1 MSLVSGWWRSA
12 WKVLR
17 DPGVAGTLGFAL
29 LASLVPLVDVGDT
42 VFKLRFIWG
51 AQVPLDVL
59 LGWFCLRAARVPGV
73 DRIVRSYMLTLSGTA
88 VAFLIGDGY
97 QFVRSIGWPVV
108 AEINGGVVPTVMY
121 LAGCSLVV
129 GRMLSHKSP
138 GGSRGERLRFY
149 LDALAVLLGGGVMAW
164 CFSLNSQS
172 VAGLELISTLI
183 AASVLLLA
191 AFAAVRMVLS
201 GTAPMTKGGSI
212 PMIVAAG
219 LLALTTAVPILGSDG
234 RLHPVLMALRI
245 LAAALFAVGPRVQ
258 ELQTRVRP
266 DFRREHRRRPY
277 NVLPYLAVAATFA
290 TFLAV
295 MPRDLGYRAWGGVVG
310 VIAVTAIVVIRQLLA
325 FLDNFDLINK
335 LDATLLDLRG
345 HQAML
350 HEQATRDGLTQLANR
365 TSFAEAVAADLAD
378 PRAVARGLAVLLIDL
393 DDFKAVNDTL
403 GHGVGD
409 GLLTTVA
416 DRLRNAVRAEDLVSR
431 LGGDEFAVLL
441 RGVSEPE
448 AAAMADRIL
457 ADVVQPARVDGH
469 MLVVKASIG
478 VAPAAPGDDAEGLM
492 RNADIAM
499 YAAKDAGKGGIQ
511 QYAADMGARIMET
524 VELGTRL
531 REAVGTDQFG
541 LVYQPVVEMATGR
554 VTGAEALVRW
564 HPPGR
569 DEISPAEFIP
579 TAERTG
585 EIVRLGRWILREA
598 CRQLAEWRRDH
609 PAARDLAMAVN
620 VAGRQLQAPGFV
632 DEVAALLAEHD
643 IPPDRLV
650 IEITESATLDE
661 PMVLAALHGLRGLG
675 LDLALDDF
683 GTAASSLGLLLTC
696 PMSGLKLDRSFVER
710 LGIDSRPTAVATA
723 VSQIARALDL
733 TTVAEGV
740 ESTEQAELLRDLG
753 YRRAQG
759 FLYSPPL
766 EPSAFAAGW
775 RVSSTVS

>member
-1 MSLVSGWWRSA
+1 MSTVGTRLRGAPR
-12 WKVLR
+12 VLR
-17 DPGVAGTLGFAL
+17 DPGVGVTLLIALVAG
-29 LASLVPLVDVGDT
+29 LVPLLDLGDD
-42 VFKLRFIWG
+42 VFKLRVLWG
-51 AQVPLDVL
+51 VQLPLDLL
-59 LGWFCLRAARVPGV
+59 LGVFCLRAARVTGV
-73 DRIVRSYMLTLSGTA
+73 DRIVRSYMLTLAGTSI
-88 VAFLIGDGY
+88 AFTIGDSY
-97 QFVRSIGWPVV
+97 QFVRSLWWPVV
-108 AEINGGVVPTVMY
+108 ADINGGLVPTITY
-121 LAGCSLVV
+121 LGGLLLVV
-129 GRMLSHKSP
+129 FRMLSHKSP
-138 GGSRGERLRFY
+138 GGSRGERLRFH
-149 LDALAVLLGGGVMAW
+149 LDALTVLLGGGVLAW
-164 CFSLNSQS
+164 CFSFNPRS
-172 VAGLELISTLI
+172 VAGLELVSALV

-191 AFAAVRMVLS
+191 AFAAVKMVLS

-212 PMIVAAG
+212 PMIAAAG
-219 LLALTTAVPILGSDG
+219 LLALTTALPIVDDDG
-234 RLHPVLMALRI
+234 IHPILMALRI

-258 ELQTRVRP
+258 ELQTLVKP
-266 DFRREHRRRPY
+266 DFRRERRHRPY
-277 NVLPYLAVAATFA
+277 NVLPYLAVAATLA
-290 TFLAV
+290 TFLIV
-295 MPRDLGYRAWGGVVG
+295 MPDDLGYRAWGGVVG

-325 FLDNFDLINK
+325 FLDNFDLINR

-350 HEQATRDGLTQLANR
+350 HEQATRDGLTRLANR
-365 TSFAEAVAADLAD
+365 TAFAEAVGADLAD

-416 DRLRNAVRAEDLVSR
+416 DRLRNAVRAKDLVSR

-441 RGVSEPE
+441 RGVSEAE

-478 VAPAAPGDDAEGLM
+478 VAPATPGDDPEGLM

-511 QYAADMGARIMET
+511 QYAADMGARILET

-531 REAVGTDQFG
+531 REAVGTDQFS
-541 LVYQPVVEMATGR
+541 LVYQPVVDLPSGT
-554 VTGAEALVRW
+554 VLGAEALVRW
-564 HPPGR
+564 QPPGR
-569 DEISPAEFIP
+569 PEIPPADFIP
-579 TAERTG
+579 TAESTG
-585 EIVRLGRWILREA
+585 EIVPLGRWILREA
-598 CRQLAEWRRDH
+598 CRQLAQWRRDH
-609 PAARDLAMAVN
+609 DAARDVTMAVN
-620 VAGRQLQAPGFV
+620 VAGRQLQTPGFV
-632 DEVAALLAEHD
+632 DEVAALLAEFA

-650 IEITESATLDE
+650 IEITESAMLDE
-661 PMVLAALHGLRGLG
+661 PVVLAALHGLRGLG

-740 ESTEQAELLRDLG
+740 ESPEQARLLSDLG

-766 EPSAFAAGW
+766 EPAAFAAGW
-775 RVSSTVS
+775 KITSTV